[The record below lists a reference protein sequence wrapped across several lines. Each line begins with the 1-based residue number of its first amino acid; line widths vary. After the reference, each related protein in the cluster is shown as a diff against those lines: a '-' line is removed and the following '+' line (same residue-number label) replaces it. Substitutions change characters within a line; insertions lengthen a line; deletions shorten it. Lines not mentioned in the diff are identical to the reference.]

1 MGKIPAYACVYCVH
15 AVPPRN
21 QKRTLDPVRVGL
33 HMIVSYVGAW
43 NQPWSSARAA
53 GAPNR

>member
-1 MGKIPAYACVYCVH
+1 MHVCTVFMQF
-15 AVPPRN
+15 PPRN

-43 NQPWSSARAA
+43 NQPWSSARGA
-53 GAPNR
+53 GAPNP